1 MACLCA
7 RARSRANDT
16 GVRGAPIQSR
26 AEKSNKMTPQEKRQI
41 NEAIVEAN
49 VELDSLSKK
58 PSLSGQEKRRSEFLL
73 SRLANLRAGFGLR
86 QVMASELHTLET
98 EHGLEH
104 AEIKQPDSLSDEQRA
119 FCQFL
124 KTGEV
129 ERRDEVSGIP
139 IAPNS
144 FSGGNGGGSF
154 VPVDFFTD
162 FLPMALKAHDPIF
175 DEDSVT
181 LIKTENGR
189 PISVPFLSDTENVA
203 VLTSELADTSSAET
217 DIASAGQVLLGA
229 YSYRSPIFR
238 TSIESVQDTENAF
251 PVVEIFKAFAAD
263 RIARGVS
270 KDMLLGS
277 SKTAGLLPSLLALPF
292 GVGAIASGG
301 SAVNDGG
308 SGTSSTSINS
318 QDLSTLFF
326 SVNSSYRDS
335 DKCAWWMN
343 DSTLLALSKQ
353 NDKQGRPLID
363 LNAPRLQLMG
373 KPVKVSPSM
382 PSIGASTNP
391 IAFGDFTFW
400 AQRLSIGTGY
410 IKRYINAPGL
420 AENFKCGFRAFSR
433 HDGAL
438 LFSDQNS
445 APPIRLLQMH
455 S

>member
-1 MACLCA
+1 
-7 RARSRANDT
+7 
-16 GVRGAPIQSR
+16 
-26 AEKSNKMTPQEKRQI
+26 MTPQEKRQI
-41 NEAIVEAN
+41 NEAIYEAN
-49 VELDSLSKK
+49 IELDSLSKK
-58 PSLSGQEKRRSEFLL
+58 ASLTPQERRRSDFLL
-73 SRLANLRAGFGLR
+73 SRVANLRAGFGLR

-98 EHGLEH
+98 GHGLEH
-104 AEIKQPDSLSDEQRA
+104 AEIPQPDSLSEETRA
-119 FCQFL
+119 FCQFM
-124 KTGEV
+124 KTGEW
-129 ERRDEVSGIP
+129 EKRDEVTGIP
-139 IAPNS
+139 IAPNG
-144 FSGGNGGGSF
+144 FTGGNGGGSF
-154 VPVDFFTD
+154 SPVDFFSD
-162 FLPMALKAHDPIF
+162 FLVKSLKAHDPIF

-189 PISVPFLSDTENVA
+189 PIMVPFLSDTENVA
-203 VLTSELADTSSAET
+203 VLTSELADTSSSEQ

-270 KDMLLGS
+270 KDMLVGS
-277 SKTAGLLPSLLALPF
+277 AKTVGLLPSLLALPF
-292 GVGAIASGG
+292 GVGAIASG

-308 SGTSSTSINS
+308 SGTGANSIGS
-318 QDLSTLFF
+318 QDLSNLFF

-335 DKCAWWMN
+335 EKCAWWMN
-343 DSTLLALSKQ
+343 DGTLLALSKQ
-353 NDKQGRPLID
+353 NDKQGRPLVD
-363 LNAPRLQLMG
+363 LKAPRLQLMG
-373 KPVKVSPSM
+373 KRISVSPSM

-410 IKRYINAPGL
+410 IKRYINASGL

-438 LFSDQNS
+438 LFSDPNS